1 MAHGQAY
8 VFYFVLQSKRLK
20 PAPGAAAAQGKLRK
34 LIACPLIPHT
44 LDVLQGA
51 AREFLLKEFCSGSVP
66 HSGRTGRSKP
76 LLNRPPSRPY
86 NDRNERGCP
95 RRRAVCRLELCWL
108 IKDDSKMK
116 TFNPV
121 LVPGLILAWL
131 VSSPG
136 NAKEPD
142 LAVDSVLAKWL
153 VGSPGNAK
161 EPLPAVD
168 SVLAKWEEA
177 SRKCKTLDA
186 KLTVFRYDG
195 IFGDGRQPTITQGRF
210 YYEAPNLGRYE
221 IRKRKTARGAPN
233 DWSNLAGVIIWTGKE
248 TLWID
253 GDTLRCQKFSTEE
266 LRSVTNQPERENYG
280 WFFGIFANIGR
291 QLALILQG
299 PQQCCLL
306 LVAVRAAEVRERF
319 DVTIDKSGEDIR
331 LKAIPKRPADKTRF
345 REIDVILSR
354 KTYMAVATQV
364 VSPSGRERVV
374 HQLSEPEVNQRPSD
388 RDQLIAP
395 DLSGLYVTESH
406 WPTLMP
412 LVVARPVEH
421 GKLIGD

>member
-1 MAHGQAY
+1 M
-8 VFYFVLQSKRLK
+8 
-20 PAPGAAAAQGKLRK
+20 
-34 LIACPLIPHT
+34 
-44 LDVLQGA
+44 
-51 AREFLLKEFCSGSVP
+51 
-66 HSGRTGRSKP
+66 
-76 LLNRPPSRPY
+76 
-86 NDRNERGCP
+86 
-95 RRRAVCRLELCWL
+95 
-108 IKDDSKMK
+108 
-116 TFNPV
+116 
-121 LVPGLILAWL
+121 
-131 VSSPG
+131 
-136 NAKEPD
+136 
-142 LAVDSVLAKWL
+142 
-153 VGSPGNAK
+153 
-161 EPLPAVD
+161 
-168 SVLAKWEEA
+168 
-177 SRKCKTLDA
+177 
-186 KLTVFRYDG
+186 
-195 IFGDGRQPTITQGRF
+195 
-210 YYEAPNLGRYE
+210 
-221 IRKRKTARGAPN
+221 
-233 DWSNLAGVIIWTGKE
+233 
-248 TLWID
+248 
-253 GDTLRCQKFSTEE
+253 
-266 LRSVTNQPERENYG
+266 RSVTNQPERENYG

-306 LVAVRAAEVRERF
+306 LVAVCAAEVRERF